1 MAFKAFLGFARRF
14 LRGGL
19 RFFLLSQFALN
30 VDNLPAV
37 GVGFPIVLANLI
49 AQYRASG
56 FFDVLILIERENV
69 LFHAGDFRTEHGK
82 LALPRFG
89 FPRQL
94 KHSVVRRG
102 YVVFKRLR
110 LFIRLF
116 TSSAQFFRALLLV
129 GNGFAQTGQKL
140 LCFLDAFL
148 GAVTA
153 QNERRTL
160 QNAQLISQGQI
171 TPRRFAR
178 LFQRLKLGFQLGDDI
193 LNAGKVVAHV
203 GKTLLALLLARA
215 VFDNTRRFFKD
226 TAPVLALLREDFVDA
241 SLTDNRIAVLADARI
256 AEQLDDILQ
265 AAGGFVDI
273 VFAFT
278 RAVNAAGNHDLGI
291 IHRQGVILVVKDEGY
306 LAIAHALALL
316 GAAENDVF
324 HLSAAQCLRALFA
337 QHPAHRIGQ
346 VGFAA
351 SVRSDNACDALVKD
365 DHRAFRKRLEAVDFQ
380 FL

>member
-1 MAFKAFLGFARRF
+1 M
-14 LRGGL
+14 
-19 RFFLLSQFALN
+19 
-30 VDNLPAV
+30 
-37 GVGFPIVLANLI
+37 
-49 AQYRASG
+49 
-56 FFDVLILIERENV
+56 
-69 LFHAGDFRTEHGK
+69 
-82 LALPRFG
+82 
-89 FPRQL
+89 
-94 KHSVVRRG
+94 
-102 YVVFKRLR
+102 
-110 LFIRLF
+110 
-116 TSSAQFFRALLLV
+116 
-129 GNGFAQTGQKL
+129 
-140 LCFLDAFL
+140 
-148 GAVTA
+148 
-153 QNERRTL
+153 
-160 QNAQLISQGQI
+160 
-171 TPRRFAR
+171 
-178 LFQRLKLGFQLGDDI
+178 
-193 LNAGKVVAHV
+193 
-203 GKTLLALLLARA
+203 
-215 VFDNTRRFFKD
+215 
-226 TAPVLALLREDFVDA
+226 REDFVDA
-241 SLTDNRIAVLADARI
+241 SLTDNRITVLADARV

-351 SVRSDNACDALVKD
+351 SVRPDNTRDAFVKD